1 MTPEQKHSV
10 IQAILT
16 FISSILCAITASSCI
31 NSLTPDPSPKE
42 RGVITLKA
50 QTHPQTVSPQTA
62 SPLTPSPKER
72 GVITLKGELN

>member
-50 QTHPQTVSPQTA
+50 QTHPQTA
-62 SPLTPSPKER
+62 SPLTPLSKER
-72 GVITLKGELN
+72 GIITLKGELN

>member
-31 NSLTPDPSPKE
+31 NSLTPDPSPKG

-50 QTHPQTVSPQTA
+50 PTSPQRLIT
-62 SPLTPSPKER
+62 PLSFGEGL
-72 GVITLKGELN
+72 GVRLLSIRIKG